1 MRINLANLLTL
12 FRIAAIPIVV
22 VCFYSTLPDAR
33 PIAAF
38 LFGIAAVTDLVD
50 GWVARRF
57 GQTSR
62 FGEFLDPVA
71 DKLMVAVVLVMLV
84 ETDQGWWVDIIAM
97 IIIGREITISALREW
112 MAIIGERANVKV
124 AWSGKIKTALQM
136 FGIGFMVYEHKLYG
150 LDIYRIGFVHAAR
163 GRRHDRLVD
172 DRLPAGRVAV
182 HHGESG
188 PLASRNSLTAR
199 VHGLESPPSAL
210 SAVSPAGI
218 AQLVER
224 NLAKVEV
231 ASSSLVSRSKFPR
244 KTGG

>member
-1 MRINLANLLTL
+1 MRLNLANLLTL

-33 PIAAF
+33 PIAAI
-38 LFGIAAVTDLVD
+38 LFGIAAVTDLID

-57 GQTSR
+57 GQVSR

-112 MAIIGERANVKV
+112 MATIGERANVRV

-136 FGIGFMVYEHKLYG
+136 FGIGFMVYEHHLYG
-150 LDIYRIGFVHAAR
+150 LDIYRIGFVLLIIAAALTIWSMLVYLR
-163 GRRHDRLVD
+163 AAWPFILVNQDR
-172 DRLPAGRVAV
+172 
-182 HHGESG
+182 
-188 PLASRNSLTAR
+188 
-199 VHGLESPPSAL
+199 
-210 SAVSPAGI
+210 
-218 AQLVER
+218 
-224 NLAKVEV
+224 
-231 ASSSLVSRSKFPR
+231 
-244 KTGG
+244 